1 MVNPFKEVNWS
12 PGPQER
18 RKFALSLIIGFPCI
32 AVVLLVLGWLRG
44 RGWNLSLAA
53 IVGGGGLLVGLL
65 LLALPQ
71 IARPFYVAWYF
82 IACCIGTVVGN
93 LALAIV
99 FFVLMTGLG
108 LLMRALGRRSVRK
121 TFDKRAATYWQDA
134 EQVDDPNR
142 YYRQF

>member
-1 MVNPFKEVNWS
+1 MVNPFKEVNWN
-12 PGPQER
+12 PGLRER
-18 RKFALSLIIGFPCI
+18 RKFALSLIIGLPCV
-32 AVVLLVLGWLRG
+32 AVVLLALGLLRG
-44 RGWNLSLAA
+44 RGWNFPLTA
-53 IVGGGGLLVGLL
+53 IVGGGGLAVGLL

-82 IACCIGTVVGN
+82 VACCIGTVVGN

-99 FFVLMTGLG
+99 FFVLVTGLG
-108 LLMRALGRRSVRK
+108 LLMRALGHRPVRK

-134 EQVDDPNR
+134 EHVDDPNR

>member
-1 MVNPFKEVNWS
+1 MVNPFKEVNWN

-18 RKFALSLIIGFPCI
+18 RKFALSLVIGFPCI

-44 RGWNLSLAA
+44 KGWNLPLAA
-53 IVGGGGLLVGLL
+53 GVGGGGLAVGLL

-71 IARPFYVAWYF
+71 IARPFYVGWYF
-82 IACCIGTVVGN
+82 AACCIGIVVGN
-93 LALAIV
+93 LALGTV
-99 FFVLMTGLG
+99 FFVLVTGLG
-108 LLMRALGRRSVRK
+108 LLMRVLGRRPIRK
-121 TFDKRAATYWQDA
+121 TFDKREATYWQDA

>member
-12 PGPQER
+12 PDLRER
-18 RKFALSLIIGFPCI
+18 RKFALSLIIGFPCVAI
-32 AVVLLVLGWLRG
+32 VLLVLGWLRG
-44 RGWNLSLAA
+44 KGWNTPLAA
-53 IVGGGGLLVGLL
+53 VLGGGGLSVGLL

-71 IARPFYVAWYF
+71 FARPVYVAWYF

-99 FFVLMTGLG
+99 FFVLVTGLG
-108 LLMRALGRRSVRK
+108 LLMRALGRRPVRK

-134 EQVDDPNR
+134 EQVDDPSR

>member
-1 MVNPFKEVNWS
+1 MVNPFREVNWN

-18 RKFALSLIIGFPCI
+18 RKFALSLIIGFPSV
-32 AVVLLVLGWLRG
+32 ALVLLAIGWLRG
-44 RGWNLSLAA
+44 RGLNFPLAA
-53 IVGGGGLLVGLL
+53 SVGGGGLAVGLL

-71 IARPFYVAWYF
+71 IARPVYVAWYF
-82 IACCIGTVVGN
+82 VACCIGTVVGN
-93 LALAIV
+93 LALGIV
-99 FFVLMTGLG
+99 FFVLVTGIG
-108 LLMRALGRRSVRK
+108 LLMRALGRRPVRK

>member
-1 MVNPFKEVNWS
+1 MVNPFREVNWN

-18 RKFALSLIIGFPCI
+18 RKFALSLIIGFPCV
-32 AVVLLVLGWLRG
+32 ALVLLAIGWLRG
-44 RGWNLSLAA
+44 RGWNFPLAA
-53 IVGGGGLLVGLL
+53 MVGGGGLAVGLL

-71 IARPFYVAWYF
+71 ITRPVYVAWYF
-82 IACCIGTVVGN
+82 VACCIGTVVGN
-93 LALAIV
+93 LVLGIV
-99 FFVLMTGLG
+99 FFVLVTGIG
-108 LLMRALGRRSVRK
+108 LLMRALGRRPVRK

>member
-1 MVNPFKEVNWS
+1 MVNPFKEVIWNPS
-12 PGPQER
+12 PPER

-32 AVVLLVLGWLRG
+32 AVVLLLLGWLRG
-44 RGWNLSLAA
+44 KGWNAPLAA
-53 IVGGGGLLVGLL
+53 IVGGGGLAVGLV

-71 IARPFYVAWYF
+71 IARPFYVVWYF
-82 IACCIGTVVGN
+82 VACCMGLVVGN

-99 FFVLMTGLG
+99 FFVLVTGIG
-108 LLMRALGRRSVRK
+108 LLMRAFGRRPVRK
-121 TFDKRAATYWQDA
+121 TFDKRAATYWQEA

>member
-1 MVNPFKEVNWS
+1 MVNPFKEVNWN
-12 PGPQER
+12 PGLRER
-18 RKFALSLIIGFPCI
+18 RKFALSLIIGLPCV
-32 AVVLLVLGWLRG
+32 AVVLLALGLLRG
-44 RGWNLSLAA
+44 RGWNFPLTA
-53 IVGGGGLLVGLL
+53 IVGGGGLAVGLL

-82 IACCIGTVVGN
+82 VACCIGTVVGN

-99 FFVLMTGLG
+99 FFVLVTGLG
-108 LLMRALGRRSVRK
+108 LLMRALGRRPVRK

-134 EQVDDPNR
+134 EHVDDPNR

>member
-1 MVNPFKEVNWS
+1 MVNPFKEVSWN
-12 PGPQER
+12 PDLRER
-18 RKFALSLIIGFPCI
+18 RKFALSLVIGFPCI

-44 RGWNLSLAA
+44 KGWNLSLAA
-53 IVGGGGLLVGLL
+53 IIGGGGLAIGLL

-82 IACCIGTVVGN
+82 VACCIGTVVGN

-99 FFVLMTGLG
+99 FFVLVTGLG
-108 LLMRALGRRSVRK
+108 LLMRALGRRPVRK

-134 EQVDDPNR
+134 EHVDDPNR